1 MDEVVRVTSLGCQ
14 GSKVAVIEITG
25 RPHLPIFIISR
36 SYSPEPS
43 PHLEVTGFRDATSV
57 ARLLRSRQPIS
68 ATFVADEGEGFC
80 WSRYMAWCEKVRQA
94 QAQLV
99 DNHIDPWKRVLERS
113 VPANVAA
120 ISTVALLDLLDV
132 PPTTGNARR
141 LAHSMRALGWVGL
154 KSRRLAPGGW
164 RTTTCRGWTRAA
176 LETNQSS
183 HGKLLFAS
191 CGERIET

>member
-1 MDEVVRVTSLGCQ
+1 M
-14 GSKVAVIEITG
+14 
-25 RPHLPIFIISR
+25 SR
-36 SYSPEPS
+36 SYLPVLP
-43 PHLEVTGFRDATSV
+43 PHLEITGFRDAASV
-57 ARLLRSRQPIS
+57 AHLLRSRQPIS
-68 ATFVADEGEGFC
+68 ATFAADEGEGFC
-80 WSRYMAWCEKVRQA
+80 WSRYMAWSEKVRRA

-99 DNHIDPWKRVLERS
+99 DDHIDPWKRALERS

-141 LAHSMRALGWVGL
+141 LAHTMRALGWIGL

-183 HGKLLFAS
+183 HGNLQLAS
-191 CGERIET
+191 RGERIET